1 MRRMKKV
8 AAATLTAMM
17 VASLAMGTTE
27 TWARSSKRAA
37 WNNAA
42 AESADVEMEVKD
54 ACYTEDGKETDAH
67 NVKSNVYANST
78 EWAEWK
84 TKWESVRTNFC
95 QIALTPGEDAAKL
108 NAAWYSTTKDET
120 PKLKLMDASG
130 KEIKTY
136 EGTQSVEADVE
147 TVKDGDK
154 TYTLYPCK
162 VTVTGL
168 TENTSYKYQYYVN
181 GAWSETYDYKTQST
195 DSFSIMYVG
204 DPQIGASTDQLNISN
219 KEYYA
224 MNDSY
229 NWYHTLNNA
238 VKKFPNLS
246 FIMSAGDQI
255 NQSGVSKDA
264 DKLEQQ
270 IEYAGFLNPSVLR
283 SLPVATTIG
292 NHDSKSVN
300 YSNHFNYPNKQTS
313 DANTASKTTAGT
325 DYYFTYGNTLFISI
339 DTNNY
344 NVATHENVIK
354 EATEKNPSAKWR
366 ILMFHQDIYGS
377 GYDHS
382 DSDGIV
388 LRTQLTPVIDK
399 YDIDAVLQGHDH
411 TYSRTYQLTSDG
423 NTNHGEYT
431 KAPNTAEKENFTA
444 YIKDNNCYNL
454 KSGKEDSSKV
464 VDPEGTVYF
473 EANSATGSKYYQLI
487 GTQQDYIAA
496 RCQSWRPTYSVID
509 ITDTTL
515 TVKTYDAASNEELV
529 ADGGVK
535 TAYTIVKQADK
546 TALGTEITKAEAA
559 YDTAKKAGNYTEASL
574 KALEDTIA
582 AAKAIS
588 EKEESTTTDVAS
600 AVTAL
605 QEAVKGLTVAD
616 NNGNNG
622 AGTQDNNVAGTK
634 DNSGAGTKDNNS
646 AGTQDNNVAGA
657 QDNNAADAGASGNQ
671 DTGAVEAA
679 DNTVKTGDTSK
690 AAVWYT
696 VAGLSM
702 AGAAGII
709 LVDRKKKKFN

>member
-120 PKLKLMDASG
+120 PKIKLMDASG

-136 EGTQSVEADVE
+136 EGKQSVEADVE

-168 TENTSYKYQYYVN
+168 SENTSYKYQYYVN

-204 DPQIGASTDQLNISN
+204 DPQIGASTNQLGNQN

-238 VKKFPNLS
+238 VKKFPGLS

-255 NQSGVSKDA
+255 NQTGVSNDA

-382 DSDGIV
+382 DSDGII

-411 TYSRTYQLTSDG
+411 TYSRTYQISSDG
-423 NTNHGEYT
+423 SDSHEKYT
-431 KAPNTAEKENFTA
+431 KENMPSTNDKDKFFA

-496 RCQSWRPTYSVID
+496 RCQSWRPTYSVLD

-546 TALGTEITKAEAA
+546 TALDTEIAKAEAA
-559 YDTAKKAGNYTEASL
+559 YDTAKQAGNYTDASL
-574 KALEDTIA
+574 KTLEDTIT
-582 AAKAIS
+582 AAKAVT
-588 EKEESTTTDVAS
+588 ENAESTTTDIAS
-600 AVTAL
+600 AVTSL
-605 QEAVKGLTVAD
+605 QDAVKGLVTVENND
-616 NNGNNG
+616 NKGN
-622 AGTQDNNVAGTK
+622 TENN
-634 DNSGAGTKDNNS
+634 
-646 AGTQDNNVAGA
+646 
-657 QDNNAADAGASGNQ
+657 NNAAGNGTEDTAGTGNGTGTEDNGEAGQDASGSGNSSANAS
-671 DTGAVEAA
+671 GSGS
-679 DNTVKTGDTSK
+679 TVKTGDTAR
-690 AAVWYT
+690 AAAWYT
-696 VAGLSM
+696 AAGLSM

-709 LVDRKKKKFN
+709 LVERKKKKLNQ

>member
-95 QIALTPGEDAAKL
+95 QIALTPGEDAAKI
-108 NAAWYSTTKDET
+108 NAAWYSTTKET

-181 GAWSETYDYKTQST
+181 GAWSEIYDYKTQST

-431 KAPNTAEKENFTA
+431 KAPKTEEKENFTA

-546 TALGTEITKAEAA
+546 TALVTEITKAEAA

-574 KALEDTIA
+574 KALEDTIV
-582 AAKAIS
+582 AAKAIT
-588 EKEESTTTDVAS
+588 ENEESTTTDVAS

-616 NNGNNG
+616 NTGN
-622 AGTQDNNVAGTK
+622 TE
-634 DNSGAGTKDNNS
+634 AGTKDNNS
-646 AGTQDNNVAGA
+646 AGTQDNNGAGAQDNSEAGTKDNNVAGA
-657 QDNNAADAGASGNQ
+657 QDNNAADSGASGNQ

-690 AAVWYT
+690 AAAWYT

-709 LVDRKKKKFN
+709 LVDRKKRKFN